1 MKNSD
6 LLKGVR
12 TMLSSN
18 VAQLDALIT
27 IAEHDESVEV
37 PVTQGPPG
45 PQGPMGP
52 MGPQG
57 VPGVGVTGAQGPKG
71 ATGAAGA
78 KGATGVQGPQG
89 PQGIQGVPG
98 PTGPQGPA
106 GTGATGSTGSTGAT
120 GSTGPVDPGPTGPT
134 GPVPVPTGK
143 AGLWVDGSVLR
154 TKKGTPADWRAME
167 LLWGPDSDRDAIALV
182 RTIKAFGCNAIS
194 PLFQPGQ
201 QGTIDVS
208 ECLAAARAEGMM
220 VGFNADH
227 TNGGTNWITTKPI
240 VDICNAADH
249 VMLES
254 EVELGAIDTMTQTQ
268 WLALAKTFIK
278 RMRDA
283 GHTAP
288 IKVGSPTGGRMPQ
301 YAVSVGQQ
309 LVDFDPLHNLIFT
322 WQAYWS
328 IDSTHWQFSKQAGNS
343 AEGTEGALQQADK
356 LKASGLCWIVG
367 LDGADDVGNTPWKAL
382 AQRLHQHGIG
392 WQWWAWLVGDQFNNG
407 MVNSIL
413 STTLKAPF
421 GADVQAM
428 FRAQQKMASL

>member
-18 VAQLDALIT
+18 VLQLDALIT
-27 IAEHDESVEV
+27 IAEHDESVEQ
-37 PVTQGPPG
+37 PPTQGPPG
-45 PQGPMGP
+45 PQGLMGP

-57 VPGVGVTGAQGPKG
+57 VPGIGVTGAQGPKG
-71 ATGAAGA
+71 ATGSAGS
-78 KGATGVQGPQG
+78 KGATGAQG
-89 PQGIQGVPG
+89 PQGIQGP
-98 PTGPQGPA
+98 
-106 GTGATGSTGSTGAT
+106 TGATGPMGPPGGTGTT
-120 GSTGPVDPGPTGPT
+120 PVPTPVPDPT
-134 GPVPVPTGK
+134 PVPVPVPPPTPGVH

-154 TKKGTPADWRAME
+154 TKKGSPANWRAME
-167 LLWGPDSDRDAIALV
+167 LLWGPDSDRDALALV
-182 RTIKAFGCNAIS
+182 RNIKAFGCNAIS

-220 VGFNADH
+220 VGFNADA
-227 TNGGTNWITTKPI
+227 TNGGTTWITTKAI
-240 VDICNAADH
+240 VDICNAADN

-254 EVELGAIDTMTQTQ
+254 EVELGAIDTMTQAQ
-268 WLALAKTFIK
+268 WLVLAKAFIK

-301 YAVSVGQQ
+301 YAVNVGQQ
-309 LVDFDPLHNLIFT
+309 LVDYDPLHNLIFT

-328 IDSTHWQFSKQAGNS
+328 IDSSHWQFAQQAGNT
-343 AEGTEGALQQADK
+343 GTGTDGALQQVDK
-356 LKASGLCWIVG
+356 LAASKLCWIVG
-367 LDGADDVGNTPWKAL
+367 LDGADDVGNTPWQAL
-382 AQRLHQHGIG
+382 ANKLHSVGLG
-392 WQWWAWLVGDQFNNG
+392 WQWWAWLVGDAYGNG
-407 MVNSIL
+407 MVSSNL

-421 GADVQAM
+421 GVAVRDTFRSQVTKLAD
-428 FRAQQKMASL
+428 L